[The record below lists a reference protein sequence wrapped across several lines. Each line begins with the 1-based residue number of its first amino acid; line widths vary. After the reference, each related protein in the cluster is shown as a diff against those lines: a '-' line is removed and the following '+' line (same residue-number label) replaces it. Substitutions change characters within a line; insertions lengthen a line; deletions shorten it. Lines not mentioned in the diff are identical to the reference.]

1 MTICKQW
8 VKYENMKKECLI
20 AQWRIHDHMQA
31 VGQCYMKLDSVLYGR
46 VSGLHFETTDVDR
59 AHRFGCR
66 YY

>member
-31 VGQCYMKLDSVLYGR
+31 VGQIWKNMKKECLIAQWRIYDHMQAVGQI
-46 VSGLHFETTDVDR
+46 
-59 AHRFGCR
+59 
-66 YY
+66 